1 MPSLINRVPPG
12 LLSLL
17 GIKALGQNP
26 SVLGDLLQAHLDV
39 TSLYLNAFADVTA
52 ATTTAFSSP
61 GIQGPSGFTVPPG
74 EMWVVTRACAYTSS
88 ALAAATAARVRMAVY
103 DTVQQRLQLV
113 GEAASGIAGE
123 RMSCALDGPIVLT
136 SGEAVQVYCEAF
148 TAGTG
153 FAMTVAAKIA
163 KLTV

>member
-52 ATTTAFSSP
+52 NTTTAFNSP

-74 EMWVVTRACAYTSS
+74 EMWVVTRAAGYTG
-88 ALAAATAARVRMAVY
+88 ANLPAATTVRCRMSVY
-103 DTVQQRLQLV
+103 DTVSQRLQYV
-113 GEAASGIAGE
+113 GPSTTATTGE
-123 RMSCALDGPIVLT
+123 RLSCALDGPVVLT
-136 SGEAVQVYCEAF
+136 SGEAVQVYCESF
-148 TAGTG
+148 TGTG
-153 FAMTVAAKIA
+153 IAMTVAAKVA